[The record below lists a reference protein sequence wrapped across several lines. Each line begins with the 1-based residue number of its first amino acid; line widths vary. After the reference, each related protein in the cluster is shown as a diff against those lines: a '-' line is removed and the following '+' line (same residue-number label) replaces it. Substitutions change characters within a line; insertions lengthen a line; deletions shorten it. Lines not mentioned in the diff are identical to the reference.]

1 MWEVQRHSCR
11 VLLPT
16 EATPGFQ
23 RRLTAA
29 KTAGLGLWA
38 GIKRRCGKCGSLWKY
53 HLNLNVATPP
63 LPHSFSFN
71 SVQVRRQ
78 SEGKSGGK
86 VIPLTSSSLILR
98 VMSGRK
104 VFNIHHDAKGSPGT
118 KSYKL
123 FVSSFGFSHVLSEVS
138 EYLQQLFLNSY
149 QAFFF

>member
-11 VLLPT
+11 VLLLI

-23 RRLTAA
+23 RRMTAA

-63 LPHSFSFN
+63 PLPHSFSFN

-78 SEGKSGGK
+78 SESKLGGK

-104 VFNIHHDAKGSPGT
+104 IFNIHHDAKGSPGT

-123 FVSSFGFSHVLSEVS
+123 FVSSFGFSHGLSEVS

-149 QAFFF
+149 QAFF